1 MIRIIFM
8 GTLFLIRYAV
18 LQDINTIIKTGIVA
32 PGVNVN
38 SGARDEMSVSGATNM
53 LMELLVMIGLVVMTA
68 SGNLQLNISASA
80 LGASSRLQ
88 EEEKMA
94 SSK

>member
-1 MIRIIFM
+1 MV
-8 GTLFLIRYAV
+8 G
-18 LQDINTIIKTGIVA
+18 

-38 SGARDEMSVSGATNM
+38 SGARDEMSVPGATNM

-80 LGASSRLQ
+80 LGASSRMQ